1 MNAQNLVRRHVHE
14 IVTVGQLVSMESW
27 DVVVIG
33 SGPSALRAAIAC
45 AEGGVNPLMID
56 ELGVGSSSGA
66 NPVAG
71 LAASIDEMDSKSH
84 AEDTLICGGDA
95 ADQSVASSVCKE
107 AVNTLAELE
116 RWGLVL
122 RRREGGLPFASK
134 APGHK
139 SARLTGCGDSTI
151 RETTRV
157 LEEQVIKRGIRRNTD
172 SLPLTLVTDNNQ
184 VRGVIILDII
194 SGEVT
199 PIQAKAVILAT
210 DGHQGLWSSPS
221 NGAGT
226 GSVLAMTAGVK
237 LRGMEITP
245 KHPLSVRDFGIDIP
259 IDILGVGGR
268 IRRENGE
275 DVGPEE
281 VLEGEK
287 CILDLRGIDTDS
299 MVWFSQTSS
308 RVKDRLGIDISR
320 DVFPISPSVA
330 FTIGGVPSD
339 ESGRVIFEG
348 FTNEGLPARLWFTGL
363 YAVGRSANSGM
374 HGEAPLPGNLLLEE
388 LVTGKAAGSH
398 ATEWV
403 SEAKFGGEEL
413 FEAAVD
419 ESSSRISALHESK
432 GIPIVQ
438 FFSDLTSAIS
448 SEAQKPSLE
457 KLREIRE
464 SGISLTDES
473 PVMNTEVVEAI
484 RLQGMAALAESIL
497 SGG

>member
-1 MNAQNLVRRHVHE
+1 M
-14 IVTVGQLVSMESW
+14 
-27 DVVVIG
+27 
-33 SGPSALRAAIAC
+33 
-45 AEGGVNPLMID
+45 
-56 ELGVGSSSGA
+56 
-66 NPVAG
+66 
-71 LAASIDEMDSKSH
+71 
-84 AEDTLICGGDA
+84 
-95 ADQSVASSVCKE
+95 
-107 AVNTLAELE
+107 
-116 RWGLVL
+116 
-122 RRREGGLPFASK
+122 
-134 APGHK
+134 
-139 SARLTGCGDSTI
+139 
-151 RETTRV
+151 
-157 LEEQVIKRGIRRNTD
+157 
-172 SLPLTLVTDNNQ
+172 
-184 VRGVIILDII
+184 
-194 SGEVT
+194 
-199 PIQAKAVILAT
+199 
-210 DGHQGLWSSPS
+210 
-221 NGAGT
+221 
-226 GSVLAMTAGVK
+226 
-237 LRGMEITP
+237 
-245 KHPLSVRDFGIDIP
+245 
-259 IDILGVGGR
+259 
-268 IRRENGE
+268 
-275 DVGPEE
+275 
-281 VLEGEK
+281 
-287 CILDLRGIDTDS
+287 
-299 MVWFSQTSS
+299 
-308 RVKDRLGIDISR
+308 
-320 DVFPISPSVA
+320 A

-419 ESSSRISALHESK
+419 ESSSRISALHASK